1 MGDGDAKVM
10 ATLLKQGS
18 LPNLKVLDVSGNQ
31 ITATGE
37 GFFTRALKNETVQD
51 IIIFLY
57 KFDQYSK
64 LLAGSKLENGEAQIR
79 VCWRDEI
86 DESMAV
92 SRGSHKPDSPWRT
105 NFEAM
110 SLVVP
115 IRKMGNNLVLPLKV
129 EDYDEEITGTTQ
141 LENYK
146 DSKI

>member
-57 KFDQYSK
+57 LTIF
-64 LLAGSKLENGEAQIR
+64 I
-79 VCWRDEI
+79 V
-86 DESMAV
+86 
-92 SRGSHKPDSPWRT
+92 
-105 NFEAM
+105 F
-110 SLVVP
+110 
-115 IRKMGNNLVLPLKV
+115 
-129 EDYDEEITGTTQ
+129 
-141 LENYK
+141 
-146 DSKI
+146 

>member
-1 MGDGDAKVM
+1 M
-10 ATLLKQGS
+10 A
-18 LPNLKVLDVSGNQ
+18 
-31 ITATGE
+31 A
-37 GFFTRALKNETVQD
+37 
-51 IIIFLY
+51 
-57 KFDQYSK
+57 
-64 LLAGSKLENGEAQIR
+64 
-79 VCWRDEI
+79 
-86 DESMAV
+86 

-115 IRKMGNNLVLPLKV
+115 IRKMGNNLGLPLRV